1 MKVQIVN
8 DKILAFGEILEGSDV
23 YDNAPNDY
31 SPDIYDYIPEIPGVY
46 NINNFI
52 RKSNEN

>member
-8 DKILAFGEILEGSDV
+8 DEILAFGEILEGSDV

-52 RKSNEN
+52 KKIQ